1 MSKLDTKT
9 KILDTAEKLFAEKGF
24 DAVSLRNIVET
35 AKVNLAAV
43 HYHFGSKQALLH
55 KVVSRRF
62 RPINKERLAMLANA
76 KSKAG
81 KNKLK
86 LEAVLESLFLP
97 IFRAQAS
104 PKAGK
109 SFKRLIGRVVFDRN
123 SELQKFMLSE
133 LAEVF
138 IQFSKAFD
146 EVLPDLEK
154 TEMDWRS
161 HFMAG
166 SMAHTLCNADL
177 LGNFT
182 QTNAD
187 DSEFETTI
195 QRLIDFTAGGFRAK
209 VSAAPKAKERK

>member
-1 MSKLDTKT
+1 MPKADTKT
-9 KILDTAEKLFAEKGF
+9 KILDAAEKLFAQKGF

-62 RPINKERLAMLANA
+62 RPINKERLNMLAQA

-81 KNKLK
+81 NHKLK

-97 IFRAQAS
+97 IFRAQAN
-104 PKAGK
+104 PKAGR
-109 SFKRLIGRVVFDRN
+109 SFTRLIGRVVFDRN
-123 SELQKFMLSE
+123 TELQKFMLSE
-133 LAEVF
+133 LTEVF
-138 IQFSKAFD
+138 IQFSKAF
-146 EVLPDLEK
+146 EEALPDLER

-166 SMAHTLCNADL
+166 AMAHTLCNADL
-177 LGNFT
+177 LASFT
-182 QTNAD
+182 KTNAD
-187 DSEFETTI
+187 DSELETTI

-209 VSAAPKAKERK
+209 VSNTLKT